1 MLYTYNV
8 TAQNNSCNNKGE
20 CSFQFTK
27 RLFTIRTNTVRFE
40 IFVPIENRN
49 E

>member
-1 MLYTYNV
+1 MLPHKLYI
-8 TAQNNSCNNKGE
+8 SCSNNKGE

-27 RLFTIRTNTVRFE
+27 KLFTIRTNTIRYK
-40 IFVPIENRN
+40 IFVPIENRH